1 MFQRYAREQTHTN
14 TEIHKQTRS
23 SEYDTL
29 LPRAEQGITPGEA
42 RRYALADGSSTVAK
56 IAADLRPSADGS
68 AVRTSLVAGGGYAA
82 GSQRAY
88 SLGSCAMG
96 HTDGRIALFQNAP
109 PPGKGKVFPYSLPSV
124 GPGADP
130 GVQAVSPQVT

>member
-42 RRYALADGSSTVAK
+42 RRYAPADGSSTVAK

-96 HTDGRIALFQNAP
+96 HTDGRIALFQNAHRAEV
-109 PPGKGKVFPYSLPSV
+109 KVKFSHTRYRAL
-124 GPGADP
+124 GPELIPVYRQSARR
-130 GVQAVSPQVT
+130 